1 MAGEVGEYS
10 AIEREVGL
18 LLRRGSSLGREV
30 AEQVHPDLDA
40 ASYSTLAQISDTAP
54 ARAADLVDY
63 FGIDKAAVSR
73 QVRALEGLGL
83 IERAADSSDAR
94 AQSLRLT
101 PFGQERIRAVRQARI
116 ERFRALLSELPQQD
130 VDSLARLLHI
140 LNRLL

>member
-1 MAGEVGEYS
+1 MAGEYS
-10 AIEREVGL
+10 ALEREVAL
-18 LLRRGSSLGREV
+18 LLRRGASLSREV
-30 AEQVHPDLDA
+30 AAQVHPDLDA

-73 QVRALEGLGL
+73 QVGALERLGL
-83 IERAADSSDAR
+83 IERTADSSDAR

-101 PFGQERIRAVRQARI
+101 AFGQERIRAVRQARM
-116 ERFRALLSELPQQD
+116 ERFRALLRELPKQD